1 MNNATGYIAY
11 QLKGLMADRA
21 IASLFTDPN
30 NPDDFIA
37 GFVQAVN
44 NRTTLVNAITPYG
57 MMDGYF
63 AIRLGAILEVQYDS
77 IYAQRLALLMRMGNQ
92 GPQPLP
98 IREEEDAL
106 AFLLDI
112 SQRRGVAVTLWTASE
127 SYAGFV
133 TQANDLFLGME
144 PVEKDV
150 MQRKPRPKDESLF
163 SGGYGLQILLQGLM
177 FGALT
182 LVAYKL
188 GEGITGRIGSDIEGQ
203 SSVVQFLFQLWTC
216 HIIDQSAVFQFI
228 K

>member
-92 GPQPLP
+92 GPQLLP

-106 AFLLDI
+106 AFLLGI

-144 PVEKDV
+144 PVDFMGNRCAE
-150 MQRKPRPKDESLF
+150 MTFR
-163 SGGYGLQILLQGLM
+163 
-177 FGALT
+177 LT
-182 LVAYKL
+182 
-188 GEGITGRIGSDIEGQ
+188 DIEMVSLGSEEERMYERLDKHHQ
-203 SSVVQFLFQLWTC
+203 ERGE
-216 HIIDQSAVFQFI
+216 
-228 K
+228 